1 MGASAGDDLPI
12 MARRRNPFSP
22 PFAIDL
28 FAGAG
33 GLSIGLQRAG
43 CNVVGVE
50 LDEAACMTH
59 RASVGPC
66 VHADATSYHPDH
78 EAVIVAGGS
87 PCQSFS
93 KAGKM
98 RGLLDP
104 RGVLF
109 REIIRVG
116 VEAHAQAIIIENVTG
131 VLTTPAF
138 LGSDETVVQRI
149 RAEVEAAGF
158 YSAQITIDAASF
170 GVPQHRTRVFV
181 LGFADSAALA
191 RYVLPE
197 GMYGPS
203 RWFPYVTVRQM
214 TGDVPYDAPAPTV
227 TTAEYKAAL
236 NLGSKGGK
244 CRARHS
250 LDRMV
255 VAGRKSGQLVGRNLS
270 IGEWAII
277 QGFPG
282 GMPFSGNRN
291 EQARQVG
298 NAVPPALGE
307 AVGRSVLRALGL

>member
-1 MGASAGDDLPI
+1 MV
-12 MARRRNPFSP
+12 RRRNPLAP

-33 GLSIGLQRAG
+33 GLSLGLQRAG
-43 CNVVGVE
+43 CDVVGVE
-50 LDEAACMTH
+50 LDEAACRTH
-59 RASVGPC
+59 RTSVGPC
-66 VHADATSYHPDH
+66 VQADATRYHPDR
-78 EAVIVAGGS
+78 EATIVAGGS
-87 PCQSFS
+87 PCQAYS

-98 RGLLDP
+98 RGLRDP
-104 RGVLF
+104 RGKLF

-116 VEAHAQAIIIENVTG
+116 VEARAQAIVIENVKG
-131 VLTTPAF
+131 ALTTPAF
-138 LGSDETVVQRI
+138 LGRDETVAQRI
-149 RAEVEAAGF
+149 RAEVEEAGF
-158 YSAQITIDAASF
+158 YSAQMTLDAADF
-170 GVPQHRTRVFV
+170 GVPQHRRRIFI
-181 LGFADSAALA
+181 LGFADPAARD
-191 RYVLPE
+191 RYVMPE
-197 GMYGPS
+197 GNHGPG

-227 TTAEYKAAL
+227 TTGEYKAAL
-236 NLGSKGGK
+236 NIGSKGGK
-244 CRARHS
+244 SGARHS

-282 GMPFSGNRN
+282 GMPFSGNRV

-307 AVGRSVLRALGL
+307 AVARSVLRALGL